1 MECGREPGGSN
12 ADELGVCPACVATEA
27 DGINYGKNAGRVC
40 WAIAGT
46 YCEGKVQ
53 GSFARKRKTCMDC
66 EVYKKVKKEEKEK
79 FKLLLFE

>member
-1 MECGREPGGSN
+1 MECGREKGGKN
-12 ADELGVCPACVATEA
+12 ADELGVCPAYLEIQAN
-27 DGINYGKNAGRVC
+27 GINYGKNAGRIC
-40 WAIAGT
+40 WAVAGT